1 MGVIG
6 CIPMPRAGS
15 LEAVRVRRR
24 CRAFFSS
31 TFCPFFFPFP
41 STDCHGLRKWREF
54 VEVQWNWEDLGQK
67 GGREAFMGKRIVVL
81 GGGTA
86 GTMVANRLARRL
98 MDSIRSGELEI
109 LLITRSGRHVYQ
121 PGLLSV
127 VFSEAFPEQI
137 VREEKSLVHRD
148 VTLVFDEIRRIRPD
162 QSCVQSRTTEYPYD
176 YLVIAT
182 GSRPDFDGVPGL
194 KESARHF
201 YNLEGAL
208 RLRDALASMKKGR
221 ILVVVEHPHKGP
233 GAPVE
238 FVLMLDD
245 YLRRRGLR
253 EGIQLTYA
261 FSDGR
266 IHFLE
271 PVADWAL
278 SQFERRGIAHQPFF

>member
-137 VREEKSLVHRD
+137 VREEKSLPPCHSYLLPACQAYLLCAGGCRGRPAQG
-148 VTLVFDEIRRIRPD
+148 RRLLPR
-162 QSCVQSRTTEYPYD
+162 SE
-176 YLVIAT
+176 
-182 GSRPDFDGVPGL
+182 
-194 KESARHF
+194 
-201 YNLEGAL
+201 
-208 RLRDALASMKKGR
+208 
-221 ILVVVEHPHKGP
+221 
-233 GAPVE
+233 
-238 FVLMLDD
+238 
-245 YLRRRGLR
+245 
-253 EGIQLTYA
+253 
-261 FSDGR
+261 
-266 IHFLE
+266 
-271 PVADWAL
+271 
-278 SQFERRGIAHQPFF
+278 